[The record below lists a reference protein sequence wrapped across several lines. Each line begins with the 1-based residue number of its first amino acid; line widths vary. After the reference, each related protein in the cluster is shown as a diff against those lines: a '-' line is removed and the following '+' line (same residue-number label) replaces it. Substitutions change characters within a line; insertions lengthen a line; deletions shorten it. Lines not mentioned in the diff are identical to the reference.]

1 MDRHHYETIKDFGN
15 NTFHLHLDNGRGFGK
30 SIHDEMSI
38 LAPIYQCCQ
47 IRYSTF
53 LKLAKLYVGPEKLSS
68 ETRSSLS
75 IDSISP
81 ILTEPHLYAL
91 DRRVIKVLKEIY
103 TCIEDG
109 KPIDEVIID
118 R

>member
-1 MDRHHYETIKDFGN
+1 
-15 NTFHLHLDNGRGFGK
+15 
-30 SIHDEMSI
+30 MSI

>member
-1 MDRHHYETIKDFGN
+1 MILFSIFR
-15 NTFHLHLDNGRGFGK
+15 FGK
-30 SIHDEMSI
+30 TIHDEMSI

-53 LKLAKLYVGPEKLSS
+53 IKLAKLYVGPEKLSS
-68 ETRSSLS
+68 VMRASLTK
-75 IDSISP
+75 DSISP
-81 ILTEPHLYAL
+81 ILTEPHLFAL

-103 TCIEDG
+103 TCMSDG
-109 KPIDEVIID
+109 KYPHEVIID